1 MPHLVILYSGNLD
14 RDLDMTAVCRGL
26 ADAMLSIKDDEGK
39 PVFPIG
45 GTRVLA
51 YPAPHFA
58 VSDGGQ
64 AGRAAGESGDYGFMY
79 LNLRMG
85 RGRSEAVQQRV
96 GEIVSEAARGLL
108 APLKQ
113 ARRVG
118 LTLQVDVGP
127 EVYDAKFGNLH
138 DLFQKGGR

>member
-26 ADAMLSIKDDEGK
+26 ADAMNSVEDDDGK

-45 GTRVLA
+45 GTRGRDS
-51 YPAPHFA
+51 PAPHFGG
-58 VSDGGQ
+58 SDGGR
-64 AGRAAGESGDYGFMY
+64 AGPAAGESGDYGFMY
-79 LNLRMG
+79 FNLRMA
-85 RGRSEAVQQRV
+85 RGRSEATQQRV
-96 GEIVSEAARGLL
+96 GEVVSAAARELL

-118 LTLQVDVGP
+118 LTFQIDVGA

-138 DLFQKGGR
+138 DLFQKGAR

>member
-1 MPHLVILYSGNLD
+1 MPHLVILYSANLD
-14 RDLDMTAVCRGL
+14 RDLDMTAMCRGL
-26 ADAMLSIKDDEGK
+26 ADAMNSVQDDQGK

-79 LNLRMG
+79 LNLRMA
-85 RGRSEAVQQRV
+85 RGRSEATQQRV
-96 GEIVSEAARGLL
+96 GEAVSAAARELL
-108 APLKQ
+108 GPLKQ

-118 LTLQVDVGP
+118 LTFQIDVGP

-138 DLFQKGGR
+138 DLFRQGAR